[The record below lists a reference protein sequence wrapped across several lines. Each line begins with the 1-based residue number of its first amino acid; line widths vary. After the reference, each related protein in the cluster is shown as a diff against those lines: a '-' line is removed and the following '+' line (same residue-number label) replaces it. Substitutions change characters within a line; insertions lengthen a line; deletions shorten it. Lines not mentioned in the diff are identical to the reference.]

1 MGVEGP
7 GAIEAA
13 EAAST
18 SQARL
23 AEFSL
28 SDLEDLGVIGQG
40 SSGLAKKVRNR
51 LDNHLLVLKVIQ
63 FDVSSE
69 TIRKQVTTELR
80 TLHGSSNRNV
90 VKYHHA
96 FFAEGAVTIV
106 MEYMDGGSL
115 ADVLKQAKQGLPE
128 RFIAEIARQV
138 VSGLIYL
145 HKELHVVHRD
155 IKPSNLLLNRR
166 GDLKISDFGV
176 SGQLTSSVSNCLRCE
191 PPPTT
196 YLLSITLTLTLTLTL
211 DP

>member
-1 MGVEGP
+1 MQASHSSLIAFICSVASSDDNMKGLEGP
-7 GAIEAA
+7 GAIEAS
-13 EAAST
+13 EVAST
-18 SQARL
+18 SQARQAEVSL
-23 AEFSL
+23 A
-28 SDLEDLGVIGQG
+28 DLEDLGVIGQG

-69 TIRKQVTTELR
+69 TIRKQVSTELR
-80 TLHGSSNRNV
+80 TLHGSSNHNV
-90 VKYHHA
+90 VKYHAA

-138 VSGLIYL
+138 VAGLIYL

-155 IKPSNLLLNRR
+155 IKPSNLLLNR
-166 GDLKISDFGV
+166 
-176 SGQLTSSVSNCLRCE
+176 
-191 PPPTT
+191 
-196 YLLSITLTLTLTLTL
+196 
-211 DP
+211 

>member
-1 MGVEGP
+1 MSVEGP
-7 GAIEAA
+7 GASEPSDV
-13 EAAST
+13 AST
-18 SQARL
+18 SQ
-23 AEFSL
+23 FSL
-28 SDLEDLGVIGQG
+28 ADLDDLGVIGQG

-51 LDNHLLVLKVIQ
+51 LDNRLLVLKVIQ

-80 TLHGSSNRNV
+80 TLHGASHRNV

-128 RFIAEIARQV
+128 RFIAEIARQIL
-138 VSGLIYL
+138 SGLWYL
-145 HKELHVVHRD
+145 HRELHVVHRD

-176 SGQLTSSVSNCLRCE
+176 SGQLTSSVSNCLR
-191 PPPTT
+191 
-196 YLLSITLTLTLTLTL
+196 
-211 DP
+211 